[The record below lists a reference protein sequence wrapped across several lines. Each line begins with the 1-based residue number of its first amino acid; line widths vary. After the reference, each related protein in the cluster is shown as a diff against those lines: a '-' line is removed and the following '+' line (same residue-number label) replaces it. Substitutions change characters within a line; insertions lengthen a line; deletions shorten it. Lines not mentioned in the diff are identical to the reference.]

1 MNKKLNLNKIK
12 ITLWKNLQIN
22 LKIKKKQKLLLKKL
36 LMISQNLLPE
46 PLN

>member
-12 ITLWKNLQIN
+12 IKLWKNLQIN
-22 LKIKKKQKLLLKKL
+22 LKIKKKLKLLLKKL
-36 LMISQNLLPE
+36 QMISQNLLPE